1 MLGLVGHIGT
11 IGPAEKMEVE
21 PCQPDPER
29 MLQGARERREKVEL
43 DISNFESMNDY
54 WFPDAEKVVI
64 MIYGAMHKAL
74 KEAEQDESFW
84 LMEIDKGS
92 E

>member
-1 MLGLVGHIGT
+1 MLGTIEYISGIGS
-11 IGPAEKMEVE
+11 AEKMEVE

-29 MLQGARERREKVEL
+29 MLQRARERREKVES
-43 DISNFESMNDY
+43 DISNFESMDDY

-74 KEAEQDESFW
+74 REAEQDESFW
-84 LMEIDKGS
+84 LKEIDKGS